1 MIIDT
6 SALVGALLGEQH
18 AEELL
23 QIIADAH
30 QPRMSAASYLESGV
44 VLDSRR
50 DPVLS
55 RSLDDFLDIAEVEI
69 EPVTAEQARIAR
81 EAYRDFGKGSGHPA
95 QLNFGDCFAYALAK
109 STDEP
114 LLFVGLDFSHTDVT
128 AAQVRRPKNG
138 G

>member
-1 MIIDT
+1 
-6 SALVGALLGEQH
+6 
-18 AEELL
+18 
-23 QIIADAH
+23 
-30 QPRMSAASYLESGV
+30 MSAASYLESGV

-55 RSLDDFLDIAEVEI
+55 RSLDDFLEI

-128 AAQVRRPKNG
+128 AAQVSRPKNG

>member
-55 RSLDDFLDIAEVEI
+55 RS
-69 EPVTAEQARIAR
+69 R

-128 AAQVRRPKNG
+128 AAQVSRPKNG

>member
-114 LLFVGLDFSHTDVT
+114 LHFVGLDFSHTDV
-128 AAQVRRPKNG
+128 AAARIQ
-138 G
+138 

>member
-1 MIIDT
+1 MIIDS
-6 SALVGALLGEQH
+6 SALVGALLGGQD
-18 AEELL
+18 AEELI
-23 QIIADAH
+23 QIIADA
-30 QPRMSAASYLESGV
+30 QRPRISAANYLESGV

-55 RSLDDFLDIAEVEI
+55 RSLDEFLNIAAVEI
-69 EPVTAEQARIAR
+69 EPVTVEQARIAR
-81 EAYRDFGKGSGHPA
+81 EAYRDFGKGGGHPA

-128 AAQVRRPKNG
+128 PAQVSRSTNRG
-138 G
+138 